1 MRPAPGGGLGTWR
14 DWAELVRLPAVVS
27 VPGDALTGLAAAGG
41 VGRPGTAAPAAV
53 DPAAVPPA
61 AVVRATAAP
70 LASVCLYWGGMVLND
85 WADRELDAVERPER
99 PLPSGRVAPPA
110 ALAAAGALTAVGVGV
125 AGLAG
130 GRRSAGCAALLAAAV
145 WTYDLVGKSGPLA
158 PASMAVTRLLDV
170 VLGATAAAPGI
181 PLVAALR
188 PAALPALSV
197 GLHTLAVTDLARGEV
212 HGATPAAARRAA
224 AVSTAAGVAS
234 AAAGVA
240 AAVGAVRRGG
250 GRVPAVAGAV
260 LGVVASAAHV
270 ARLVP
275 VQAGAGTG
283 AGGDARAAT
292 VAGLRALVT
301 LQASLLAGLRQPVTA
316 AGVLAL
322 GAGGKALR
330 RFGSAT

>member
-1 MRPAPGGGLGTWR
+1 MSTVPAGGLGTWR
-14 DWAELVRLPAVVS
+14 EWAELVRLPAVVS
-27 VPGDALTGLAAAGG
+27 VPGDALVGLAAAGG
-41 VGRPGTAAPAAV
+41 PAGPGRGAGARAA
-53 DPAAVPPA
+53 
-61 AVVRATAAP
+61 ATP

-99 PLPSGRVAPPA
+99 PLPSGRVDPRA
-110 ALAAAGALTAVGVGV
+110 ALAAAAGLTAAGVGV

-130 GRRSAGCAALLAAAV
+130 GRRSAGCAALLAAGV
-145 WTYDLVGKSGPLA
+145 WTYDLVGKSSPLA

-170 VLGATAAAPGI
+170 VLGATAAAPGL
-181 PLVAALR
+181 PLGAALR
-188 PAALPALSV
+188 PAVLPALSV

-212 HGATPAAARRAA
+212 HGASPATARRAA
-224 AVSTAAGVAS
+224 AVSAAAGVAS

-240 AAVGAVRRGG
+240 AAAGAVRRGT
-250 GRVPAVAGAV
+250 GRTSAVAGAA
-260 LGVVASAAHV
+260 LGVAASAAHV

-275 VQAGAGTG
+275 VQAAAGTG
-283 AGGDARAAT
+283 SGGDARSAT
-292 VAGLRALVT
+292 VAGLKALVT

-330 RFGSAT
+330 RWGSAT